1 MIKLTKDGEESL
13 RFQLAKLK
21 AKREKILDAGL
32 DTAIDTPIPTI
43 EDILSDISEFEDE
56 DGDYENGDYFNAWG
70 VTDNYDEMISLHR
83 GKDFIDYEELSPE
96 ILQKYKGREVK
107 CRSYDDGKE
116 TVDIVIRN
124 GPRILAE
131 ESKYLDKEKRIKNP
145 VFDDLRK
152 MVGKKVTVEDIIK
165 DREPGR
171 NWLKLSIKTT
181 VYLSVKES
189 KGAK

>member
-1 MIKLTKDGEESL
+1 MIKLTKEGEESL
-13 RFQLAKLK
+13 RLQLAKLK

-32 DTAIDTPIPTI
+32 DTAIDTTIPTI
-43 EDILSDISEFEDE
+43 EDIRSDISEFEDE
-56 DGDYENGDYFNAWG
+56 DGDYFNAWG

-83 GKDFIDYEELSPE
+83 GKDFIGYQEVSPE
-96 ILQKYKGREVK
+96 VLQKYKG
-107 CRSYDDGKE
+107 KE
-116 TVDIVIRN
+116 IECKHYSTIRGNVDIVFRD
-124 GPRILAE
+124 GRRILAE
-131 ESKYLDKEKRIKNP
+131 EPKYLNKEQTIRNP

>member
-21 AKREKILDAGL
+21 AKREKILDTGW
-32 DTAIDTPIPTI
+32 DTAIDTTIPTI
-43 EDILSDISEFEDE
+43 EDIRSDIREFEDE
-56 DGDYENGDYFNAWG
+56 DGDYFNAWG

-83 GKDFIDYEELSPE
+83 GKDFIGYEELSPE
-96 ILQKYKGREVK
+96 ILHKYKGQEVK

-131 ESKYLDKEKRIKNP
+131 ESKYINEGKTIKNP
-145 VFDDLRK
+145 LFDDLEK
-152 MVGKKVTVEDIIK
+152 MVGKKITLENIIK

>member
-1 MIKLTKDGEESL
+1 MIKLTKTGEESL

-21 AKREKILDAGL
+21 AKRKKILDAGL
-32 DTAIDTPIPTI
+32 DTAIDTPLPTI
-43 EDILSDISEFEDE
+43 EDIRSEISEFEDE
-56 DGDYENGDYFNAWG
+56 DGDYYNAWG
-70 VTDNYDEMISLHR
+70 VTENYDEIISLRR
-83 GKDFIDYEELSPE
+83 GKDFIGYEELSPE

-107 CRSYDDGKE
+107 CRSYDDDKE

-131 ESKYLDKEKRIKNP
+131 ESKYLDKEKTIKNP

-165 DREPGR
+165 DLEPGR
-171 NWLKLSIKTT
+171 NWLKLTIKTT
-181 VYLSVKES
+181 TYLSV
-189 KGAK
+189 